1 MKSDRLVK
9 TAKWLLPLVLVIIAF
24 NVNVWLGLLVIFI
37 AAAAAFLLNRSGYY
51 AYRANLAYSRGQKE
65 EALKW
70 FERAVAYENAP
81 PFARISYGYLLLR
94 NGQTEQAEQ
103 QFKKAL
109 AMNLPREAKRSAEL
123 NMALVKWKKGQL
135 QEAIRDLEQVYEDYK
150 TTALYGTLG
159 YLYIEQGDL
168 DQALRFN
175 EEAYD
180 YNDSDAVILDN
191 LGQTCYLRGEYD
203 RAMEIYERLVDKNPA
218 FPEPY
223 FHFGQVWMAK
233 GNKEMAR
240 LYFEKALDQPMHHLN
255 TVTREEIK
263 QALAETEQADQAQNQ
278 GENQA

>member
-24 NVNVWLGLLVIFI
+24 NVNVWLGLFVIFI
-37 AAAAAFLLNRSGYY
+37 AVAAAFLLNRSGYY